1 MINAA
6 LTDIS
11 AAIDHEPLYVDA
23 YWQRH
28 LVYIL
33 LNHHQQA
40 VDDLNSLLWLK
51 RDHVAALKSR
61 LVTV

>member
-11 AAIDHEPLYVDA
+11 AAIDQEPLYVDA

-28 LVYIL
+28 LVYVL
-33 LNHHQQA
+33 LNRHQQA
-40 VDDLNSLLWLK
+40 VDDLNSLLRLK
-51 RDHVAALKSR
+51 RDHVPALKSR